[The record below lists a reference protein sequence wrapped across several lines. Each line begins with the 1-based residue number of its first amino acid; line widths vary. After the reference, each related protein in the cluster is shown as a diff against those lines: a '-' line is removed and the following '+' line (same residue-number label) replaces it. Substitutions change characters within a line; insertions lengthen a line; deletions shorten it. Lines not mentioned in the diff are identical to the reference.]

1 MSQKGPCSPGGAPP
15 SLPPFVLRR
24 RHAPVSAR
32 CRKGTPQP
40 GRGLRT
46 QGPAFSRFTPE
57 AWASNV
63 QPSAPVGRMTTKG
76 PAPSIFPRRPWPAPS
91 TAPPCTGPPTTR
103 CPAPRVTASAG
114 GAHVLSP
121 RALASRA
128 VVCVGAGEILPERV
142 SVPSRWLGGCE
153 WGGGWAR
160 RQGPGAGRPA
170 GPPRGLRRGVCCA
183 VRPSALHKL
192 RHEPKG
198 SDPDWTRLRRPLP
211 CCLERSRPVVTVTVF
226 SAHAGL
232 R

>member
-121 RALASRA
+121 CALASRA

-153 WGGGWAR
+153 R
-160 RQGPGAGRPA
+160 GAGRRVRTA
-170 GPPRGLRRGVCCA
+170 GPGGRAGAPGGPLAPREACA
-183 VRPSALHKL
+183 VAS
-192 RHEPKG
+192 
-198 SDPDWTRLRRPLP
+198 
-211 CCLERSRPVVTVTVF
+211 VVLF
-226 SAHAGL
+226 GRQHFIN
-232 R
+232 